1 MARQFVV
8 QLKNQPGALAVLAE
22 ALAAAGVDLRA
33 IGGGSI
39 GDSGH
44 VIMTTAD
51 DATKAILDQGGY
63 TYVEGEA
70 ILSEVGDRPGG
81 MAAVA
86 RELADAGVNIQG
98 HLFLGRWGDR
108 AMFTFV
114 VDKPDI
120 ARPILERKPPSRAFS
135 TDRERRP
142 RMPAMRILA
151 VEDEAKMAA
160 LIKRV
165 LSTEGHVVDVAPDG
179 VSATAL
185 ARSGPYDVIVLDRM
199 LPDIDGVTLLRL
211 LRTKGIA
218 TPVLMLTA
226 LGGIDDR
233 VDGLDAGADDYLAKP
248 FAFAELIARIRAL
261 GRRSTVAPDRRLQ
274 AGDLSL
280 DELRHV
286 AQVGDRTVDLSARE
300 YALLGYLILNAGQV
314 LTRRQIL
321 EAVWG
326 AEPDASSNV
335 VDLYVHYL
343 RRKLGQLGRAERLR
357 TVRGVGYTLRAEA

>member
-1 MARQFVV
+1 
-8 QLKNQPGALAVLAE
+8 
-22 ALAAAGVDLRA
+22 
-33 IGGGSI
+33 
-39 GDSGH
+39 
-44 VIMTTAD
+44 
-51 DATKAILDQGGY
+51 
-63 TYVEGEA
+63 
-70 ILSEVGDRPGG
+70 
-81 MAAVA
+81 
-86 RELADAGVNIQG
+86 
-98 HLFLGRWGDR
+98 
-108 AMFTFV
+108 
-114 VDKPDI
+114 
-120 ARPILERKPPSRAFS
+120 
-135 TDRERRP
+135 
-142 RMPAMRILA
+142 MPAMRILA

-248 FAFAELIARIRAL
+248 FAFAELIARVRAL
-261 GRRSTVAPDRRLQ
+261 GRRSTAAPDQRLQ

-343 RRKLGQLGRAERLR
+343 RRKLGQLGRTERLR